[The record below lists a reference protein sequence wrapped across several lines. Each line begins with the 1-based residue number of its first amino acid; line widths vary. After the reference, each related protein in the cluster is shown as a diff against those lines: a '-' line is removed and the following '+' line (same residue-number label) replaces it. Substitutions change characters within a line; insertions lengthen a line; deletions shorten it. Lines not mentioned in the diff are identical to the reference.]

1 MLHER
6 LLYIILL
13 YIILRSIVR
22 LFRAFAYIY
31 AYYSYIHNIMQ
42 RVQDDQILCDVE
54 VRHVR
59 TWPSDVE
66 YS

>member
-6 LLYIILL
+6 LVYIILL
-13 YIILRSIVR
+13 YTPQYVTPIPGIRACMHITYIILCSVR
-22 LFRAFAYIY
+22 
-31 AYYSYIHNIMQ
+31 
-42 RVQDDQILCDVE
+42 DDQILCEVE

-66 YS
+66 YII